1 MRLALVQQHATLDK
15 ADNVERGLAA
25 VDAAA
30 AKGANL
36 VCFAELAFE
45 HFHPQCP
52 ARPDH
57 ASLAEMVPGPITDA
71 FARKAADHSLVIV
84 LNLYERDEAGR
95 TFDSSPVIDADGR
108 ILGVTR
114 MLHIMDGPGFRERG
128 YYTPGGPPAVFATQ
142 AARVGVAICYDR
154 HFPEYMRSLALQG
167 AELVVVPQAGTID
180 EWGPGAFEAELQAAA
195 LQNGY
200 FAALVNRVGKEE
212 TDHFAGE
219 SYVVDPGGV
228 VIARAARDEETILV
242 ADCDLTL
249 IPRSPAQ
256 RHFLRD
262 RDPKAYAK
270 FGLTD

>member
-1 MRLALVQQHATLDK
+1 MKIALVQQK
-15 ADNVERGLAA
+15 AGKDAGLNLERGLAA
-25 VDAAA
+25 FERA
-30 AKGANL
+30 AKGG
-36 VCFAELAFE
+36 AELVAYAELGFLP
-45 HFHPQCP
+45 FLPQNP
-52 ARPDH
+52 ATPE
-57 ASLAEMVPGPITDA
+57 SLSSAEPVPGPTTDA
-71 FARKAADHSLVIV
+71 FCRLARRHKTVAV
-84 LNLYERDEAGR
+84 LNIFERDGDR
-95 TFDSSPVIDADGR
+95 TYDSSPVIDADGR